1 MYAPYDTQEKNSYFM
16 TTMQFF
22 FQGTEYTNR
31 FELARKYPNLSH
43 NRLQRFLECPEMV
56 KVEYN
61 KKYYFEKESTEA
73 YIEGLCPVKQLPAD
87 LIAELEAGSIDLDE
101 YWG

>member
-1 MYAPYDTQEKNSYFM
+1 M

-31 FELARKYPNLSH
+31 FELAHKYPNMSH
-43 NRLQRFLECPEMV
+43 NRLQRFLECPELV

-61 KKYYFEKESTEA
+61 KKCYFEKESTEA
-73 YIEGLCPVKQLPAD
+73 YIKRMCPVKQLPAD